1 MPAPMMRYV
10 SGMITQPNV
19 VSALRS
25 KRAELAGQIDAL
37 QDQLREAM
45 IQIDHVDCT
54 IRLFD
59 PDIDLD
65 EIRPKPLPPRHH
77 AFKGQVTR
85 SILAMLRTEG
95 AMDAKAIT
103 IRLMAERELNPND
116 KTLQK
121 AMQKRIGAALR
132 NLRERTLVQ
141 SEAAKNGLLQ
151 WQISQ
156 QYPALHVDKL
166 PFLRENDSREA
177 LS

>member
-1 MPAPMMRYV
+1 MADTHV
-10 SGMITQPNV
+10 L
-19 VSALRS
+19 SALKA
-25 KRAELAGQIDAL
+25 KRGELAGLIDGL

-85 SILAMLRTEG
+85 AILAMLRTEG
-95 AMDAKAIT
+95 AMDAKAIA
-103 IRLMAERELNPND
+103 IRLMAERDLNPND

-121 AMQKRIGAALR
+121 AMTKRIGAALR
-132 NLRERTLVQ
+132 NLRERTLVASQ
-141 SEAAKNGLLQ
+141 QGSGGLLVWSIATQ
-151 WQISQ
+151 
-156 QYPALHVDKL
+156 
-166 PFLRENDSREA
+166 
-177 LS
+177 

>member
-1 MPAPMMRYV
+1 MAYPIAMADPH
-10 SGMITQPNV
+10 V
-19 VSALRS
+19 VTALRA

-45 IQIDHVDCT
+45 IAVDHVDCT
-54 IRLFD
+54 LRLFD
-59 PDIDLD
+59 PDVDLD

-85 SILAMLRTEG
+85 SILAMLRAEG

-116 KTLQK
+116 KALAK

-132 NLRERTLVQ
+132 NLRERQLVTSAQ
-141 SEAAKNGLLQ
+141 AGGMLTWIVRA
-151 WQISQ
+151 
-156 QYPALHVDKL
+156 
-166 PFLRENDSREA
+166 
-177 LS
+177 

>member
-1 MPAPMMRYV
+1 MADPH
-10 SGMITQPNV
+10 V
-19 VSALRS
+19 VTALRS

-45 IQIDHVDCT
+45 IAVDHVDST
-54 IRLFD
+54 LRLFV

-85 SILAMLRTEG
+85 SILAMLRKEG

-103 IRLMAERELNPND
+103 LRLMAERELNLND
-116 KTLQK
+116 KVLVK

-132 NLRERTLVQ
+132 NLRERTLVRS
-141 SEAAKNGLLQ
+141 SEGPGGFLT
-151 WQISQ
+151 WQL
-156 QYPALHVDKL
+156 A
-166 PFLRENDSREA
+166 N
-177 LS
+177 